1 MRYEFETKSSLHVS
15 TEKIYLGPLFETV
28 KSEKGI
34 CIPICLK
41 LFAYM
46 QNKPN

>member
-1 MRYEFETKSSLHVS
+1 MNLKPKVRYTCLRK
-15 TEKIYLGPLFETV
+15 KIYLGPLFETV